1 MQVVWRGVFTAL
13 KLLFSWCC
21 IAFFLVFYHRI
32 RTLLYNNVSLRRVG
46 VVGRRQSGGVVCAGE
61 PRDALVTMTVAPH
74 RIYVV
79 SRATKASLCRV
90 GGASV
95 GDKVV

>member
-1 MQVVWRGVFTAL
+1 MQVVWLGVFTAL

-21 IAFFLVFYHRI
+21 IAFCSRFFHRI
-32 RTLLYNNVSLRRVG
+32 RTLLYNNVSLRRAD

-61 PRDALVTMTVAPH
+61 PRDALVTMAVAPH
-74 RIYVV
+74 RIYVA

-90 GGASV
+90 GVSFGWR
-95 GDKVV
+95 

>member
-1 MQVVWRGVFTAL
+1 M
-13 KLLFSWCC
+13 
-21 IAFFLVFYHRI
+21 
-32 RTLLYNNVSLRRVG
+32 SLRRVG

-95 GDKVV
+95 GEKVVWVGIP